1 MAALTEDIK
10 LFIVQALACH
20 DKPSQVVQMVKDE
33 FKVTVTRQQVE
44 SYNCQR
50 AAGKAVGKK
59 WVTIFHKTREDFEAE
74 VSKVP
79 VMLRVVRIRRLERY
93 VDEAEKSGN
102 LVLAAALLE
111 QIAREDG
118 GMYENRRTLVHTGPN
133 GQAIQTHNLNHNVPM
148 TEAEADRRIAELM
161 TKNGMIG
168 GDSDHSG

>member
-1 MAALTEDIK
+1 MAILTEDIK
-10 LFIVQALACH
+10 LFIVQALACY
-20 DKPSQVVQMVKDE
+20 DTPSQVVQMVKDE

-44 SYNCQR
+44 NYNCTR
-50 AAGKAVGKK
+50 VAGKDVAKK
-59 WVTIFHKTREDFEAE
+59 WVAIFHKTREDFEAE

-93 VDEAEKSGN
+93 ADTAEKSGN

-111 QIAREDG
+111 QIARENG

-133 GQAIQTHNLNHNVPM
+133 GQAIQTQNTNLNVTM
-148 TEAEADRRIAELM
+148 TEAEADQRIAELIA
-161 TKNGMIG
+161 KNGMTG